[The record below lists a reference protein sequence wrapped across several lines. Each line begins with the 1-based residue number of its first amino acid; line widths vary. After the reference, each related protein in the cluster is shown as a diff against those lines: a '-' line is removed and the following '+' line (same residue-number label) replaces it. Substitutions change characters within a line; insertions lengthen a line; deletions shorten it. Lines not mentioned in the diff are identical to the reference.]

1 MEQVRWPKGG
11 LNTDDSV
18 EILSP
23 EDWSYAANIVDG
35 RSLGGKNGEKENIRG
50 TTALDSSTWTDSN
63 SKLIGVIRSAEDD
76 LNYLFFYNT
85 DSSKHCILKLE
96 NDVVSLVL
104 QWSGLNF
111 QNNKLYRVSG
121 GLAGDLIYFTDDYNQ
136 PRCVH
141 RTRYSGGSTPS
152 AEEEILHIRRG
163 PIFPIDS
170 SIVHPVGTK
179 NEIYDVQFTYQY
191 EYEDGQLS
199 VIGPWS
205 YMFRKDFDGIQ
216 QIDLRIGTT
225 EQIPALVKNIKMVAR
240 KGNSGAPFYFANVD
254 PAADMTLW
262 NIIYTG
268 QNIGTVPS
276 DYIKNSELVPLKA
289 KTECITKSRTWFGNY
304 VEGYD
309 TPTEDITLTFA
320 LEDDPSAFEVG
331 DTYSPNARFR
341 LGVVFHDDQGR
352 SAGVMDLDWTLET
365 ARTILIDQTRQRL
378 KYSITGTPPSWAKY
392 YSLVMTKDLVKTFFL
407 ECWQVANTGS
417 LVYVT
422 VASDGTESYTTG
434 YTGGTT
440 DYIRLD
446 IQILNGL
453 GTYYAFKEGDYA
465 IVTNTTSGSTFGPL
479 KVRKLSGTHVYV
491 DPVDIGTAPFTYAF
505 QIYTP
510 NTATEDIYY
519 EIGQR
524 REIVG
529 GVMDTTDYFVQGD
542 CLNVN
547 VDFSLVDPDYM
558 PQMRAKPNEG
568 NWETHIGKPYVQTA
582 LGQVD
587 KKNFVRHSSP
597 FIPGTGVNGLS
608 EFAVGDEGNVP
619 IDAVEVQKLQP
630 TMKESTDGEVLLA
643 ICNSDTY
650 SIYIDEAR
658 LATNDGQGF
667 LIAQTR
673 VIGDIRKQ
681 RSGFGTIHPES
692 VHEEEGYVYMY
703 DKLARAYARYASNG
717 LFPISEYKVVD
728 YFENQSALNAL
739 SDEVVTGYD
748 PFYKLL
754 FVTFKNADTDTKKTI
769 AYSIVKER
777 WISFYDFAPDGYV
790 VGSSKMYSIA
800 DGVVYRHDNSSET
813 GFNTFYS
820 IVNDSMIDL
829 SFNDDPA
836 TPKEWK
842 VIQVQSSPNLYS
854 FSGGNQV
861 VGPGALRV
869 DISNRHGQGT
879 NILYNEFE
887 VDENMI
893 YGEIRGDLNAVGGML
908 EGDPIY
914 SNTIQVR
921 FTFSGLSYK
930 RLLMM
935 KAGCEPSR
943 GHNL

>member
-1 MEQVRWPKGG
+1 MEQVRFPKGG

-35 RSLGGKNGEKENIRG
+35 RSLNGKNGEKENIRG
-50 TTALDSSTWTDSN
+50 TTAIDSSTWTDSN
-63 SKLIGVIRSAEDD
+63 SRLIGVIRSAEDD

-85 DSSKHCILKLE
+85 VAAKHCILKLQ
-96 NDVVSLVL
+96 NDIVSLVL

-111 QNNKLYRVSG
+111 QNNKLYRISG
-121 GLAGDLIYFTDDYNQ
+121 GLAGDLIYFTDDFNQ

-141 RTRYSGGSTPS
+141 RTRYSGGSTPAS
-152 AEEEILHIRRG
+152 EQEILHIRRG

-170 SIVHPVGTK
+170 GIVHPVGTK

-191 EYEDGQLS
+191 EYQDGQLS
-199 VIGPWS
+199 VIGPWT
-205 YMFRKDFDGIQ
+205 YMFRRDFEGLQ

-240 KGNSGAPFYFANVD
+240 KGNSGAPFYFANVS
-254 PAADMTLW
+254 PSADMTLW

-268 QNIGTVPS
+268 QNIGVVPS
-276 DYIKNSELVPLKA
+276 DYIKNSELVPLTA
-289 KTECITKSRTWFGNY
+289 KTECITKSRAWFGNY

-309 TPTEDITLTFA
+309 TPTANVTLTFA
-320 LEDDPSAFEVG
+320 LENDPSAFSIG
-331 DTYSPNARFR
+331 DTYSPNAKFR

-352 SAGVMDLDWTLET
+352 SAGVMDLDWKLET
-365 ARTILIDQTRQRL
+365 SRTIQINQTRQRL
-378 KYSITGTPPSWAKY
+378 RYSITGTPPAWAKY
-392 YSLVMTKDLVKTFFL
+392 YSLVATKDIVKTFFMQ
-407 ECWQVANTGS
+407 CWQVANTGS
-417 LVYVT
+417 EIYVT
-422 VASDGTESYTTG
+422 VAEDGTESYTG
-434 YTGGTT
+434 SYSAAT
-440 DYIRLD
+440 DFIRLD
-446 IQILNGL
+446 LQILNSI
-453 GTYYAFKEGDYA
+453 GTYYAFKEGDFA

-479 KVRKLSGTHVYV
+479 KVRRLTGHYAYV
-491 DPVDIGTAPFTYAF
+491 DPVNIGTIAFIYAF

-510 NTATEDIYY
+510 NTATEDVYY

-524 REIVG
+524 RQIVG
-529 GVMDTTDYFVQGD
+529 GVMDTTDYFLQGD

-547 VDFSLVDPDYM
+547 VDTSVVSPDYM
-558 PQMRAKPNEG
+558 PQMRAKPNDG

-608 EFAVGDEGNVP
+608 EFAAGDEGNVP
-619 IDAVEVQKLQP
+619 IDAVEIQKLQP

-658 LATNDGQGF
+658 LSTNDGNGF
-667 LIAQTR
+667 LIAQTK

-681 RSGFGTIHPES
+681 RSGFGTLHPES

-717 LFPISEYKVVD
+717 LFPISEYKTVD
-728 YFENQSALNAL
+728 YFEDQSALNA
-739 SDEVVTGYD
+739 STDVVVTGYD
-748 PFYKLL
+748 PFYKLI
-754 FVTFKNADTDTKKTI
+754 FVTFKNADTTTKKTI
-769 AYSIVKER
+769 AFSIVKER
-777 WISFYDFAPDGYV
+777 WISFYDFAPDGYA
-790 VGSSKMYSIA
+790 VGSSKMYSITS
-800 DGVVYRHDNSSET
+800 GSIYRHDNTSGT
-813 GFNTFYS
+813 GFNNFYGVTS
-820 IVNDSMIDL
+820 NSVIDL

-836 TPKEWK
+836 QPKEWR
-842 VIQVQSSPNLYS
+842 VVQVQSSPNFYS

-861 VGPGALRV
+861 VGTNALRV
-869 DISNRHGQGT
+869 DVSNRHSQAS

-893 YGEIRGDLNAVGGML
+893 YGEIRGDTNTGTVLT
-908 EGDPIY
+908 GDPIY
-914 SNTIQVR
+914 SNTLQAR
-921 FTFSGLSYK
+921 YTFSGGSYK
-930 RLLMM
+930 QLLLT